1 MKAPPLFVPQANS
14 VYRLWEDYKV
24 RTHLDRIVPRPLSTT
39 RALSLMEQF
48 AAFLLNMDEHAVE
61 ADEIFH
67 VLVSTTAY

>member
-1 MKAPPLFVPQANS
+1 M
-14 VYRLWEDYKV
+14 